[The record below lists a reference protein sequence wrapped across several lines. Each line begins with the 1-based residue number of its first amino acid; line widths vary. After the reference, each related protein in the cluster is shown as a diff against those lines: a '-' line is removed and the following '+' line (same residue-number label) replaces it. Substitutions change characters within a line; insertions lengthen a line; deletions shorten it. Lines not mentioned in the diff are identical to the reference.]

1 MKIKDSGE
9 KQKSKRSIN
18 NFNAKKFIFIILIL
32 MIAMFTIV
40 FANNKELDEILNGKK
55 TSQNSQ
61 IKAIGED
68 TKAIEIGDK
77 AYISDAQVIQ
87 TQTGTGP
94 WDADDN
100 PGNDSSEDNEIVRSY
115 DQIIWTVDLT
125 MSLKKGI
132 SEISLTGGTVN
143 IEATLPTNCVNLM
156 KWDLNS
162 MTWAENAQ
170 ISDDGTRFTANYT
183 MSETNQSV
191 PGKQTLLFIVSVG
204 GASNETEITPTFN
217 FKFQGDTDD
226 EKRSTTAKTVKVSSK
241 PKYDIS
247 IDNLNMSYD
256 VERNGE
262 SKKLYKYGLSF
273 KLLGDN
279 SSKGLKGIETPKEN
293 LSFDISYNMQRKSLA
308 TSEYTDITNNLS
320 LYNYKYNTYS
330 NNSLGDQNNI
340 ISDIPTDFFISAGF
354 YPYSVDGVETNTVYQ
369 NGNLKMV
376 DDKNGTIHVTISD
389 FAVGETFPT
398 IVDWGSAISPEN
410 GYISVGIFYMSVD
423 LNEETMMQNTQSF
436 IEYEAKNFQVTT
448 IGNNICTE
456 EVKKD
461 NNFITNNLIIG
472 GEGIFG
478 KETYYMQGENIL
490 GNPRGNG
497 NGESYIGVDNLAIG
511 NVITTDIKNSKDNWI
526 YDIDILTKF
535 DDKNL
540 EPVVRDNQEYITT
553 AVNGTTDITFNI
565 LYAGKKDKKG
575 WTSDDEMI
583 NTSMDDLIYFDTLE
597 ELKQAGYTCV
607 ATLAESQSGNIK
619 SGISL
624 YVKIPVQIK
633 SDAVIGSVSQTLT
646 DVRVYTENNQLD
658 RSIQTH
664 LKTTNVDD
672 YPDPTWKDEKSPYIK
687 TEYDENGQMVTGTH
701 NGGSLYGNSLS
712 ILGATQSIFVRSLDE
727 NDNEKINFD
736 IGKNENIVKYE
747 VTPAITNK
755 YMSIESNEI
764 TIKVEVNLPKGLE
777 YIIGSCDYSE
787 PEIIEN
793 NNGTTTLVWY
803 KDKCKINENIEAI
816 KFKAKIDNNSKNGET
831 YNISAII
838 SEIIGSD
845 GISKLGNAD
854 VNNRTAQNYINIIDL
869 SSHRA
874 YKDVEESIIL
884 KNNVIKYKIVYENK
898 TDNKVPDFQLLDILP
913 YNNDDRGSKFSGTY
927 TIKNINVK
935 QTINDVEQN
944 NDNLKLYVTNSDKVR
959 NINAKDTGI
968 GIDDIWIEK
977 NIGADINEE
986 EKGIALKGNL
996 EGYAN
1001 VEIEITL
1008 QTNNNNADDIYVNN
1022 ALVQVYKDS
1031 EQMET
1036 ANVEVKVIN
1045 RSLSGKV
1052 WEDSNKNGIIDN
1064 NEKGIAGIKV
1074 TLINTSN
1081 NIEQVTTTNDNG
1093 EYIFDA
1099 LAKDNYKVKIEY
1111 LDKYY
1116 LTEKGIGQDETVNSK
1131 FNVGTNE
1138 TDEITTLN
1146 NIEFTSSEQKNIN
1159 AGLISKDI
1167 SSSVLVHYY
1176 KEGTTEK
1183 LSKDVIINGNVG
1195 QDYETHEA
1203 QDIPSNYELVKTPTN
1218 ATGKIVE
1225 SQTVVIYNYRLKTPE
1240 ILNSEITKESTV
1252 QKIIDKN
1259 QAIDY
1264 TIEYQTTID
1273 KYIGKVTVTIKD
1285 KLEYEIDE
1293 QNSNI
1298 AGGTYNEEEKTF
1310 TWEET
1315 IDNIDT
1321 FTKGPKDINITKEIK
1336 VVYKNLDVTDKNITN
1351 KVEGKIELE
1360 TPNKEETVENTKDI
1374 PAEYL
1379 IEITVNKVWEDQ
1391 NDVYGK
1397 RPDSINIQVKDGT
1410 YIKGEKTIAQD
1421 NGWKCVFTGLPKYD
1435 DKGQEIQYTVDEEE
1449 IKTGDLQYYT
1459 KELGKVINSNVND
1472 TIKKETTI
1480 TNRFSKQTSTVIV
1493 KYVDINTNKEIEDR
1507 VTKNG
1512 FVGEQF
1518 DVTEDKKDIEGYTL
1532 VKEPEEKI
1540 GIYTEKEQE
1549 KIYYYAKNTKATVQ
1563 HIDRETGKILKQET
1577 EEGKVGDIFK
1587 THAEDFEGYVLVE
1600 APKNPDVEMTEK
1612 EQIVKYYYAH
1622 ISAGVIEKHIDEITG
1637 ELLYSEEHKG
1647 NEGDSYEIQSKNFE
1661 GYDLVEDK
1669 IPDNRKGTMKKDLI
1683 EVKYY
1688 YIKKA
1693 TVRVEYIDKNTGE
1706 KLADDIIIKGYEND
1720 NYTTEEKEFE
1730 NYNLIETPENA
1741 KGQMKITVNEDGTY
1755 NTETVVKYYYVKQ
1768 SAGVIEK
1775 HIDINTN
1782 KILAEETHKGNIGD
1796 IYNISSRNFEGYDL
1810 VEDKLPT
1817 NATGNMSEEEIEVKY
1832 YYIKRA
1838 EVEMHYVEKDTGIK
1852 MAENDKIKGHV
1863 GDKYNTKPKEILY
1876 YKLVENTSNTE
1887 GKMKEEKTTVIY
1899 YYEKQI
1905 FNLSVDKWISEV
1917 SINGVTRPGQNYDT
1931 KDQLYKIDIHRN
1943 KTSTADIKITYTIR
1957 ISNTGEIEGTVGEI
1971 KELIPQGYSY
1981 YQEDNDI
1988 YWNGTDGVL
1997 TTTALK
2003 DETIQ
2008 PGEYKEIKIV
2018 LRWNKGDDNFGQ
2030 KDNTVILS
2038 SVSNPAGYVDI
2049 NKEDDSDKSEMII
2062 SISTGLEP
2070 KIKTSVV
2077 IGILLCLIITSFVII
2092 KKLKKV
2098 K

>member
-1 MKIKDSGE
+1 
-9 KQKSKRSIN
+9 
-18 NFNAKKFIFIILIL
+18 
-32 MIAMFTIV
+32 
-40 FANNKELDEILNGKK
+40 
-55 TSQNSQ
+55 
-61 IKAIGED
+61 
-68 TKAIEIGDK
+68 
-77 AYISDAQVIQ
+77 
-87 TQTGTGP
+87 
-94 WDADDN
+94 
-100 PGNDSSEDNEIVRSY
+100 
-115 DQIIWTVDLT
+115 
-125 MSLKKGI
+125 
-132 SEISLTGGTVN
+132 
-143 IEATLPTNCVNLM
+143 
-156 KWDLNS
+156 
-162 MTWAENAQ
+162 
-170 ISDDGTRFTANYT
+170 
-183 MSETNQSV
+183 
-191 PGKQTLLFIVSVG
+191 
-204 GASNETEITPTFN
+204 
-217 FKFQGDTDD
+217 
-226 EKRSTTAKTVKVSSK
+226 
-241 PKYDIS
+241 
-247 IDNLNMSYD
+247 
-256 VERNGE
+256 
-262 SKKLYKYGLSF
+262 
-273 KLLGDN
+273 
-279 SSKGLKGIETPKEN
+279 
-293 LSFDISYNMQRKSLA
+293 
-308 TSEYTDITNNLS
+308 
-320 LYNYKYNTYS
+320 
-330 NNSLGDQNNI
+330 
-340 ISDIPTDFFISAGF
+340 
-354 YPYSVDGVETNTVYQ
+354 
-369 NGNLKMV
+369 
-376 DDKNGTIHVTISD
+376 
-389 FAVGETFPT
+389 
-398 IVDWGSAISPEN
+398 
-410 GYISVGIFYMSVD
+410 
-423 LNEETMMQNTQSF
+423 
-436 IEYEAKNFQVTT
+436 
-448 IGNNICTE
+448 
-456 EVKKD
+456 
-461 NNFITNNLIIG
+461 
-472 GEGIFG
+472 
-478 KETYYMQGENIL
+478 
-490 GNPRGNG
+490 
-497 NGESYIGVDNLAIG
+497 
-511 NVITTDIKNSKDNWI
+511 
-526 YDIDILTKF
+526 
-535 DDKNL
+535 
-540 EPVVRDNQEYITT
+540 
-553 AVNGTTDITFNI
+553 
-565 LYAGKKDKKG
+565 
-575 WTSDDEMI
+575 
-583 NTSMDDLIYFDTLE
+583 
-597 ELKQAGYTCV
+597 
-607 ATLAESQSGNIK
+607 
-619 SGISL
+619 
-624 YVKIPVQIK
+624 
-633 SDAVIGSVSQTLT
+633 
-646 DVRVYTENNQLD
+646 
-658 RSIQTH
+658 
-664 LKTTNVDD
+664 
-672 YPDPTWKDEKSPYIK
+672 
-687 TEYDENGQMVTGTH
+687 MVTGTH

-1298 AGGTYNEEEKTF
+1298 AGGTYNEEEKTI

-1472 TIKKETTI
+1472 TIKKEATI

-1587 THAEDFEGYVLVE
+1587 THAEDFEGY
-1600 APKNPDVEMTEK
+1600 
-1612 EQIVKYYYAH
+1612 
-1622 ISAGVIEKHIDEITG
+1622 
-1637 ELLYSEEHKG
+1637 
-1647 NEGDSYEIQSKNFE
+1647 
-1661 GYDLVEDK
+1661 
-1669 IPDNRKGTMKKDLI
+1669 
-1683 EVKYY
+1683 
-1688 YIKKA
+1688 
-1693 TVRVEYIDKNTGE
+1693 
-1706 KLADDIIIKGYEND
+1706 
-1720 NYTTEEKEFE
+1720 
-1730 NYNLIETPENA
+1730 
-1741 KGQMKITVNEDGTY
+1741 
-1755 NTETVVKYYYVKQ
+1755 
-1768 SAGVIEK
+1768 
-1775 HIDINTN
+1775 
-1782 KILAEETHKGNIGD
+1782 
-1796 IYNISSRNFEGYDL
+1796 DL

-1838 EVEMHYVEKDTGIK
+1838 EVEIQYVEKDTGIK

-2070 KIKTSVV
+2070 QIKTSVV

-2092 KKLKKV
+2092 KKIKKV